1 MIASADK
8 YIMNYIDFGVNAKIE
23 INKLAWF
30 EDATMKKYKEL
41 FKLIV
46 NWQHFGLLDEIA
58 DDIKTVLNDIT
69 YYFGL
74 YGKEKARLYKRLY
87 KVLKYLESTYLIDI
101 EDFKPI
107 LEYI

>member
-8 YIMNYIDFGVNAKIE
+8 YIMNYIDFGVTAKIE

-69 YYFGL
+69 YYFG
-74 YGKEKARLYKRLY
+74 KEKARLYKRLY
-87 KVLKYLESTYLIDI
+87 KVLKYLESTYFIDI
-101 EDFKPI
+101 EDFKPD
-107 LEYI
+107 LNYL

>member
-8 YIMNYIDFGVNAKIE
+8 YIMNFVDFGVAVRIE

-30 EDATMKKYKEL
+30 EDATMKKYKDL

-46 NWQHFGLLDEIA
+46 NWQHFDLLDEIA
-58 DDIKTVLNDIT
+58 ADIKTVINDIS

-74 YGKEKARLYKRLY
+74 YGKEKATLYKRLY
-87 KVLKYLESTYLIDI
+87 KVLIYLESTYLIDI
-101 EDFKPI
+101 EDFTPD
-107 LEYI
+107 LASL

>member
-8 YIMNYIDFGVNAKIE
+8 YIINYIDFGVIAKIE

-30 EDATMKKYKEL
+30 EYATMKKHKEL
-41 FKLIV
+41 FKLVV
-46 NWQHFGLLDEIA
+46 NWQHFGLLDEMA

-69 YYFGL
+69 YHFGL

-101 EDFKPI
+101 EDFKPK